1 MIGPPAFLIA
11 FSMSA
16 VASATIYDGV
26 KGRTLTTTSWEF
38 IMAIVML
45 ALGTIAA
52 FTLPR

>member
-1 MIGPPAFLIA
+1 
-11 FSMSA
+11 MSA

-26 KGRTLTTTSWEF
+26 KGRTISTTSWEF

-45 ALGTIAA
+45 VLGTIGA

>member
-26 KGRTLTTTSWEF
+26 KGRTISKTSWEF

-45 ALGTIAA
+45 VLGTFGA
-52 FTLPR
+52 FVLPR